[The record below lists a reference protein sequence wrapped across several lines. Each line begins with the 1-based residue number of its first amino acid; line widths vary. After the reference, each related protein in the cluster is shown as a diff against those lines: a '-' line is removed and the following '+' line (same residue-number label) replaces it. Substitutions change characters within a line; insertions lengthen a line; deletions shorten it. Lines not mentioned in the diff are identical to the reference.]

1 MVNLSVW
8 CHAATDVVTIT
19 CIVDVFCLFTHV
31 QGSTVG
37 ERVII
42 LSLVLSLS
50 REANSLSLLAS
61 LPVLSCDIGQT
72 DVPSCSSAS
81 DVPLKCVFY
90 LTDD

>member
-31 QGSTVG
+31 QQGSTVG
-37 ERVII
+37 ERVIT

-50 REANSLSLLAS
+50 REANSLCLSW
-61 LPVLSCDIGQT
+61 PVSQ
-72 DVPSCSSAS
+72 SSPVTSGKLMFPRAL
-81 DVPLKCVFY
+81 VLVTC
-90 LTDD
+90 L